1 MAVDLAT
8 PIARPR
14 PRASGGY
21 LRDLVTAVRIVAAVA
36 IVVAGGAWP
45 ASWHHLLAI
54 GILAVL
60 TWPVRSVRW
69 GTIFNLFVAGALF
82 GFAIIAV
89 QWLVEGVILG
99 ERFPLFRSVVI
110 APITEEP
117 LKALPLV
124 LLLMVARWPF
134 RWGHGAVDL
143 MLCGFALGSGF
154 GLFEDALRGASDY
167 PLAVSPRILGI
178 PVFLD
183 SYREFIGH
191 GGTTAFVGL
200 ALGWAIWCS
209 RRKALLALG
218 PLLVAAVLWWMMV
231 DHALVNFAHN
241 ASFEWPLVVRWTWTL
256 TGGGAF
262 APYVLFGAL
271 LATMAAEKVAVWRAT
286 RRLPRLSARGAA
298 SLAIEPLRRG
308 IGYGSLRAAVRRIR
322 RLALYVLARR
332 QIGFLMLHARGDR
345 PSDAQPIRRLL
356 RMRIAEV
363 CAVQTAARQ
372 R

>member
-1 MAVDLAT
+1 MKKSLGASFILAA
-8 PIARPR
+8 IA
-14 PRASGGY
+14 
-21 LRDLVTAVRIVAAVA
+21 LVAFAQSHQD
-36 IVVAGGAWP
+36 P
-45 ASWHHLLAI
+45 ASLMAARKEAMNAFSAMDGVWRGPAWMILPTGAKVSMTQTERI
-54 GILAVL
+54 GSFLD
-60 TWPVRSVRW
+60 
-69 GTIFNLFVAGALF
+69 GTVK
-82 GFAIIAV
+82 V
-89 QWLVEGVILG
+89 VEGRGYFENGDVGFNALG
-99 ERFPLFRSVVI
+99 IISYDPATKSY
-110 APITEEP
+110 A
-117 LKALPLV
+117 
-124 LLLMVARWPF
+124 
-134 RWGHGAVDL
+134 

-154 GLFEDALRGASDY
+154 GLFEDALRGATDY
-167 PLAVSPRILGI
+167 PHAVSPRILGI

-241 ASFEWPLVVRWTWTL
+241 ASVEWPRVVRWTWTL

-271 LATMAAEKVAVWRAT
+271 LATMAAEKVAVWRVT
-286 RRLPRLSARGAA
+286 VRLPRLPARDAA
-298 SLAIEPLRRG
+298 SLAVEPLRRG
-308 IGYGSLRAAVRRIR
+308 IGYGSLRAALRRVK

-345 PSDAQPIRRLL
+345 PADAPGIRRLL

-363 CAVQTAARQ
+363 CAVRTAARG